1 MINAMITVSKTMVA
15 IQAGLFV
22 LLIYAVIQGL
32 KETWMT
38 KASNTSEGEGN
49 E

>member
-1 MINAMITVSKTMVA
+1 MINAMITVSKAMVT
-15 IQAGLFV
+15 IQAGLYI
-22 LLIYAVIQGL
+22 LLIYTVVHWL

-38 KASNTSEGEGN
+38 KANNTSEGEGN